1 MGRKSRS
8 NTVEED
14 APTAPSASEAEE
26 VDLHGFWDRSRS
38 DVDDEEAFA
47 VVLDDDGD
55 HDETSDAE
63 TLQYMGNVTQIGAE
77 ELVDLAEWAENK
89 ACRVCRRK
97 IREQHDPR
105 QLKHDECRTALRV
118 SRLLRRYN

>member
-8 NTVEED
+8 TTVEED
-14 APTAPSASEAEE
+14 APSAPVEDA
-26 VDLHGFWDRSRS
+26 DLHGFWDRSRS
-38 DVDDEEAFA
+38 ADDNDEAFA
-47 VVLDDDGD
+47 DVLDDAGENDPD
-55 HDETSDAE
+55 SDAE
-63 TLQYMGNVTQIGAE
+63 TLQYMGNVTQIGPAE
-77 ELVDLAEWAENK
+77 LEELAEWAEDK
-89 ACRVCRRK
+89 ACRVCRRR

>member
-14 APTAPSASEAEE
+14 APTAPVEDA
-26 VDLHGFWDRSRS
+26 DLHGFWDRSRLTI
-38 DVDDEEAFA
+38 DNDEAFA
-47 VVLDDDGD
+47 DVLEDAGESDPD
-55 HDETSDAE
+55 TDAE
-63 TLQYMGNVTQIGAE
+63 TLQYMGNVTQIGAD

-89 ACRVCRRK
+89 ACRVCRRR

-105 QLKHDECRTALRV
+105 QLKHEECRTALRV